1 MKVSKYV
8 SGRMKRVFD
17 TTLAMMLLV
26 ISAPVMIVVA
36 LAVSFT
42 GLPVIYSHS
51 RVGRGGVEFSCLK
64 FRTMVNNA
72 DEVLSELLSSDDNIR
87 KQWELERKIRSDPR
101 VTKVGAW
108 LRKTSLDELPQL
120 FNVVKGDM
128 SLVGPRPVTKGELIK
143 YGLMSSNYLACRPGL
158 TGLWQ
163 VSGRSEVDY
172 RERVSM
178 DAKYSLEATL
188 VKDLS
193 ILVRTVGVVIR
204 RSGAY

>member
-120 FNVVKGDM
+120 FNVCLLYT
-128 SLVGPRPVTKGELIK
+128 SPSPRD
-143 YGLMSSNYLACRPGL
+143 S
-158 TGLWQ
+158 
-163 VSGRSEVDY
+163 
-172 RERVSM
+172 
-178 DAKYSLEATL
+178 
-188 VKDLS
+188 
-193 ILVRTVGVVIR
+193 
-204 RSGAY
+204 